1 MPAKQ
6 STPAFAQDTQGRS
19 SRQAKPLT
27 AAGKPRSGD
36 GSNTNT
42 RTLNRSWTRP
52 EAVAAAEGEGGGDG
66 GGPAQAPSASEAGL
80 DIGQQAAALGL
91 YA

>member
-1 MPAKQ
+1 MPSNVALCVPTKQ
-6 STPAFAQDTQGRS
+6 STPAFAQETQGRG
-19 SRQAKPLT
+19 SRQAKPST
-27 AAGKPRSGD
+27 AVGKPRSGD
-36 GSNTNT
+36 GGNT

-52 EAVAAAEGEGGGDG
+52 EAIAGAAGEGEGE
-66 GGPAQAPSASEAGL
+66 AAASEAGL